1 MLLILAPPRSD
12 LRVSSS
18 ISFQNTTPTLSTYW
32 KWVFSLK
39 KRSLLKRLISE
50 RNNAKYNKYKMI
62 FLNTVVHFFLVNA
75 KLIEVYIQSNLFIAD
90 MLYNEHLVITDTF

>member
-1 MLLILAPPRSD
+1 
-12 LRVSSS
+12 
-18 ISFQNTTPTLSTYW
+18 
-32 KWVFSLK
+32 
-39 KRSLLKRLISE
+39 
-50 RNNAKYNKYKMI
+50 MI